1 MKIVIVEDEI
11 MIACR
16 ITTFVKNILEDRLTS
31 VKHFLTLEDA
41 EDYLDE
47 NEIDVLLL
55 DLNLNNRDG
64 FDLLKNRLAAS
75 YFTIVISANTDRALE
90 AFELGVLDFI
100 GKPFKQDRI
109 EKALDRITGNA
120 LNSVNKTKYLSIKKF
135 GRIELLEIKEILF
148 IEASGH
154 YSEINLIDGS
164 RQLHDKNL
172 EKLVTILPDNFERV
186 HKSYAISIDQVKVL
200 HKYPG
205 SKYELELQ
213 NGKVIPLG
221 RTYYRMIKIK
231 LEKI

>member
-11 MIACR
+11 MIGRR
-16 ITTFVKNILEDRLTS
+16 ITTFVKNILKDKLRS

-41 EDYLDE
+41 EDYLDG

-64 FDLLKNRLAAS
+64 FDLLQNRLAAS
-75 YFTIVISANTDRALE
+75 YFTIVISANTDRAME

-100 GKPFKQDRI
+100 GKPFTQERI
-109 EKALDRITGNA
+109 AKALDRITDDA
-120 LNSVNKTKYLSIKKF
+120 LSTANKTKYLSIKKF
-135 GRIELLEIKEILF
+135 GRIELLDVKEILF

-164 RQLHDKNL
+164 KQLHDKNL
-172 EKLVTILPDNFERV
+172 EKLVTLLSDNFERV
-186 HKSYAISIDQVKVL
+186 HKSYAIAIDQVKVL
-200 HKYPG
+200 HKHPG
-205 SKYELELQ
+205 SRYELELQ

-221 RTYYRMIKIK
+221 RTHYTRIKNR
-231 LEKI
+231 LERI

>member
-11 MIACR
+11 MIARR
-16 ITTFVKNILEDRLTS
+16 IITFVKNILEDRLTS
-31 VKHFLTLEDA
+31 VNHFLTLEDA

-47 NEIDVLLL
+47 NEIDLLLL

-100 GKPFKQDRI
+100 GKPFKQERI
-109 EKALDRITGNA
+109 EKALDRITSNA
-120 LNSVNKTKYLSIKKF
+120 LNTTNQTKYLSIKKF
-135 GRIELLEIKEILF
+135 GRIELLEVKKILF
-148 IEASGH
+148 IKASGH

-164 RQLHDKNL
+164 KQLHDKSL
-172 EKLVTILPDNFERV
+172 DKLVTLLSDKFERV
-186 HKSYAISIDQVKVL
+186 HKSYAIATDQMKAL

-221 RTYYRMIKIK
+221 RTHYSRIKNR